1 MENPKKI
8 LDRLGTW
15 PKKKLGQNFLVNLAS
30 AEKIYRFA
38 DPTPSCPVI
47 EIGPGLGAMTEV
59 ILKQSHPFLCI
70 EKDKD
75 LIPFLHEHFVAYP
88 NFNCLEHDILTW
100 NFDLPSYF
108 KDKEKPWVIANLPY
122 SITTPIIE
130 TLFEQRQ
137 HLGSLCFLL
146 QREFVERI
154 CAKENTKNYGRLSV
168 WLQCYYDVEAGPIIP
183 PTSFHPRPKVDSRL
197 VKLSPKTTNLLQN
210 HSIKDEEAFFN
221 LIKVVF
227 SQRRKM
233 LRSTLKQNNYP
244 IEKLDQNILEQR
256 PENLGLLDWM
266 NLFKCLHAA

>member
-8 LDRLGTW
+8 LERLGTW

-38 DPTPSCPVI
+38 DPTPNCPVI

-59 ILKQSHPFLCI
+59 ILNQNHPFLCI

-75 LIPFLHEHFVAYP
+75 LVPFLNQHFSSFK
-88 NFNCLEHDILTW
+88 NFHCLEHDILTW
-100 NFDLPSYF
+100 DFDFSPYS

-130 TLFEQRQ
+130 TLFDQRE

-154 CAKENTKNYGRLSV
+154 CAQENTKNYGRLSV

-197 VKLSPKTTNLLQN
+197 VKLTPKKTNLLQK
-210 HSIKDEEAFFN
+210 HKIKDDEAFFA
-221 LIKVVF
+221 LIKTVF

-233 LRSTLKQNNYP
+233 LRSTLKQGQFNLDKIDP
-244 IEKLDQNILEQR
+244 KLLQQR
-256 PENLGLLDWM
+256 PETLSLTDFFKLYQALL
-266 NLFKCLHAA
+266 